1 MEFKLESIIKF
12 MILLIKYPMKLVN
25 MARKFWN
32 EIHDSKH
39 GKG

>member
-1 MEFKLESIIKF
+1 MR
-12 MILLIKYPMKLVN
+12 LLIKYPMKLVH

-39 GKG
+39 EKKLIYSQTNW